1 MAGNLKQLINRL
13 LFLLYFSTVSLSHFH
28 TYLPFLG
35 SSKNLDPFPG
45 GPTPRRTVA
54 GSPFY
59 MLNHSFE
66 PNCFFHWRFKDRMLE
81 VMINA
86 GQGVKKGDE

>member
-1 MAGNLKQLINRL
+1 MLLGGCLINL
-13 LFLLYFSTVSLSHFH
+13 LQFA
-28 TYLPFLG
+28 
-35 SSKNLDPFPG
+35 D
-45 GPTPRRTVA
+45 
-54 GSPFY
+54 

-86 GQGVKKGDE
+86 GKRIKKGDEVMSISILSIGFDKFLSNLNACKDTYAGTSFIFC

>member
-1 MAGNLKQLINRL
+1 MFPFMLLGGCLINL
-13 LFLLYFSTVSLSHFH
+13 LQFA
-28 TYLPFLG
+28 
-35 SSKNLDPFPG
+35 D
-45 GPTPRRTVA
+45 
-54 GSPFY
+54 

-86 GQGVKKGDE
+86 GKRIKKGDEVMPILFYHLALINSFQI

>member
-1 MAGNLKQLINRL
+1 MRIGALVQDANMLIP
-13 LFLLYFSTVSLSHFH
+13 YA
-28 TYLPFLG
+28 
-35 SSKNLDPFPG
+35 D
-45 GPTPRRTVA
+45 
-54 GSPFY
+54 

-86 GQGVKKGDE
+86 GKRIKKGDEFQPHALPYRVGDIHYSLASTSLFG